1 MPGRAER
8 RSEDAASTYCPSSSS
23 RSLVPCSRGGQAEAL
38 LGRRAN
44 LWRGPTHEANYCGRQ
59 RDMRLRE
66 PMPGTGWDQEPHVY
80 RPREPQVGAAAR
92 SDAERGAEGAAA
104 APASSSSPGSSL
116 LPPRKYEPAKVVS
129 SDGTVRLRGVRSS
142 NNVGRLAREVEPF
155 SREAGLAPRVEVK
168 SQSFHRQ
175 RQRILAAQTW
185 GALHSWRS
193 VNELEHHVRPKGAS
207 KLGALLQ

>member
-38 LGRRAN
+38 PGRRAN

-66 PMPGTGWDQEPHVY
+66 PLPGTGWDQEPHVY

-155 SREAGLAPRVEVK
+155 SREAWELREAVK